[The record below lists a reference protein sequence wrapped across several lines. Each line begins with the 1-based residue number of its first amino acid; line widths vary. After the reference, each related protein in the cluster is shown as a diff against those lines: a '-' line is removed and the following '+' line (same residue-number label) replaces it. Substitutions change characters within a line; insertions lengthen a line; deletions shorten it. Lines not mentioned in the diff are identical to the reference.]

1 MKYIILC
8 GGIGKQTATLPK
20 PLNFIQGRHM
30 IEYVIDVIPSNEVFI
45 IYNIFL
51 DEYNFQEILIN
62 KCKSKKF
69 HFSQIDYLTRGAVET
84 AFVGINKFLG
94 ECGGDNIT
102 FGDNISYTDNIT
114 FGDNIVF
121 IDSDNPPN
129 IDKPIPIFNNE
140 FIGYNQTTHNKCYG
154 LCGFKNVNNFLKYV
168 KMLLDAASECDAE
181 AEFNFST
188 LYNLITNNGI
198 KVEHYHIDNLDITNN
213 KLRICFD
220 LDNTLVSY
228 PTITGDYSTVKPI
241 AHNLSLL
248 KRLKNDGHEIII
260 YTARR
265 MKTHGGNVGK
275 VIKDIAGITID
286 TLERLNIE
294 YDELIFGKPIADI
307 YIDDRAINPYINDVS
322 FFGLSYDGSGGSGG
336 DASQFIPNKIK
347 NNKYNHIRRCG
358 EHIVKTGPLNILRGE
373 LYYYQNI
380 PSGFENYFPKL
391 IDYKNYEDTI
401 ELKIEYI
408 EGIPLY
414 YLYKNRLLTHRH
426 IDELFDILDRLHKH
440 NPASSHNS
448 PSSHNLPTVHNSPS
462 SHNPIIITS
471 DNVKNNYI
479 KKLENR
485 FNIHDYYFE
494 DARDVLKDITDGI
507 ETHFNPVIS
516 PVIHG
521 DFWFSNIILSY
532 EGCGSGGCG
541 VSGGSGYRLI
551 DMKGTIDNILTLN
564 GDIYYDYGKLYQS
577 ILGYDLV
584 LNDCDSTKQTKEYI
598 QSMKAY
604 FLQKCIAKRLDIT
617 YLKCVVKGLVFGTM
631 PFISHYSKDIK
642 NNIWELIKGDLL
654 NSGHI

>member
-8 GGIGKQTATLPK
+8 GGIGKQTATHSLPK

-30 IEYVIDVIPSNEVFI
+30 IEYVVDNIPSNEVFI

-94 ECGGDNIT
+94 ECGDDNIT
-102 FGDNISYTDNIT
+102 FS
-114 FGDNIVF
+114 DNIVF

-140 FIGYNQTTHNKCYG
+140 FIGYNQTTHNKCYA

-168 KMLLDAASECDAE
+168 KMLLDASGCE

-188 LYNLITNNGI
+188 LYNLITNSGV
-198 KVEHYHIDNLDITNN
+198 KVEHYHIDNLDITNNNNN

-228 PTITGDYSTVKPI
+228 PTIAGDYSTVKPI

-248 KRLKNDGHEIII
+248 KKLKNDGHEIII

-307 YIDDRAINPYINDVS
+307 YIDDRAINPYINDIS
-322 FFGLSYDGSGGSGG
+322 YFGLSYNDGSDS
-336 DASQFIPNKIK
+336 SSRQFIPNKIK
-347 NNKYNHIRRCG
+347 NNKYNQIKRCG
-358 EHIVKTGPLNILRGE
+358 EHIIKTGPLNILRGE

-380 PSGFENYFPKL
+380 PSGFENYFPRL
-391 IDYKNYEDTI
+391 IDYKEYEDTI
-401 ELKIEYI
+401 EMKIGYI

-414 YLYKNRLLTHRH
+414 YLYKNCLLTRKH
-426 IDELFDILDRLHKH
+426 IDDLFDILDRLHKH
-440 NPASSHNS
+440 NS
-448 PSSHNLPTVHNSPS
+448 P
-462 SHNPIIITS
+462 HNPIVITS
-471 DNVKNNYI
+471 DNIKNNYI

-507 ETHFNPVIS
+507 EAHFNPVIS

-532 EGCGSGGCG
+532 EGC
-541 VSGGSGYRLI
+541 YRFV
-551 DMKGTIDNILTLN
+551 DMKGAIDNILTLN

-577 ILGYDLV
+577 ILGYDLI
-584 LNDCDSTKQTKEYI
+584 LNDCENTDQTKEYI
-598 QSMKAY
+598 KSMKAY

-617 YLKCVVKGLVFGTM
+617 YLKCVVKGLVFGTI
-631 PFISHYSKDIK
+631 PFISHYSRDIK

-654 NSGHI
+654 NSADI

>member
-8 GGIGKQTATLPK
+8 GGIGKQTATQATHQATHQATLPK
-20 PLNFIQGRHM
+20 PLNFIQGRQM
-30 IEYVIDVIPSNEVFI
+30 IEYVVDNIPSNEVFI

-94 ECGGDNIT
+94 ECGD
-102 FGDNISYTDNIT
+102 
-114 FGDNIVF
+114 DNIVF

-140 FIGYNQTTHNKCYG
+140 FIGYNQTTHSICYG
-154 LCGFKNVNNFLKYV
+154 LCGFKNVNTFLKYV
-168 KMLLDAASECDAE
+168 KMLLAAASECDA
-181 AEFNFST
+181 ATEFHFST
-188 LYNLITNNGI
+188 LYNLITNNGV
-198 KVEHYHIDNLDITNN
+198 KVEHYHIDNLDIANNNN

-228 PTITGDYSTVKPI
+228 PTIAGDYSTVKPI

-322 FFGLSYDGSGGSGG
+322 FFGLSYGGGSGTSG
-336 DASQFIPNKIK
+336 GQFIPNKIK
-347 NNKYNHIRRCG
+347 NNKYNQIKRCG
-358 EHIVKTGPLNILRGE
+358 EHIVKTGPFNILRGE

-414 YLYKNRLLTHRH
+414 YLYKNRLLTHKH

-440 NPASSHNS
+440 NSA
-448 PSSHNLPTVHNSPS
+448 
-462 SHNPIIITS
+462 NPIIITS

-485 FNIHDYYFE
+485 FNIQDYYFE

-532 EGCGSGGCG
+532 EGCGCG
-541 VSGGSGYRLI
+541 VSGVSGVSGGCGYRLI
-551 DMKGTIDNILTLN
+551 DMKGTIDNILTVN

-577 ILGYDLV
+577 ILGYDLI
-584 LNDCDSTKQTKEYI
+584 LNDCESTEQTKEYI

-631 PFISHYSKDIK
+631 PFISHYSRDIK

>member
-8 GGIGKQTATLPK
+8 GGIGKQTATHSLPK

-30 IEYVIDVIPSNEVFI
+30 IEYVVDNIPSNEVFI

-94 ECGGDNIT
+94 ECGDDNIT
-102 FGDNISYTDNIT
+102 FS
-114 FGDNIVF
+114 DNIVF

-140 FIGYNQTTHNKCYG
+140 FIGYNQTTHNKCYA

-168 KMLLDAASECDAE
+168 KMLLDASGCE

-188 LYNLITNNGI
+188 LYNLITNSGV
-198 KVEHYHIDNLDITNN
+198 KVEHYHIDNLDITNNNNN

-228 PTITGDYSTVKPI
+228 PTIAGDYSTVKPI

-248 KRLKNDGHEIII
+248 KKLKNDGHEIII

-307 YIDDRAINPYINDVS
+307 YIDDRAINPYINDIS
-322 FFGLSYDGSGGSGG
+322 YFGLSYNDGSDS
-336 DASQFIPNKIK
+336 SSRQFIPNKIK
-347 NNKYNHIRRCG
+347 NNKYNQIKRCG
-358 EHIVKTGPLNILRGE
+358 EHIIKTGPLNILRGE

-380 PSGFENYFPKL
+380 PSGFENYFPRL
-391 IDYKNYEDTI
+391 IDYKEYEDTI
-401 ELKIEYI
+401 EMKIGYI

-414 YLYKNRLLTHRH
+414 YLYKNCLLTRKH
-426 IDELFDILDRLHKH
+426 IDDLFDILDRLHKH
-440 NPASSHNS
+440 NS
-448 PSSHNLPTVHNSPS
+448 P
-462 SHNPIIITS
+462 HNPIVITS
-471 DNVKNNYI
+471 DNIKNNYI

-507 ETHFNPVIS
+507 EAHFNPVIS

-532 EGCGSGGCG
+532 EGCGCG
-541 VSGGSGYRLI
+541 VSGGCGGGGYRLI
-551 DMKGTIDNILTLN
+551 DMKGAIDNILTVN

-584 LNDCDSTKQTKEYI
+584 LNDCENTDQTKEYI
-598 QSMKAY
+598 KSMKAY

-617 YLKCVVKGLVFGTM
+617 YLKCVVKGLVFGTI
-631 PFISHYSKDIK
+631 PFISHYSRDIK

-654 NSGHI
+654 NSADI

>member
-8 GGIGKQTATLPK
+8 GGIGKQTARQHSLPK

-30 IEYVIDVIPSNEVFI
+30 IEYVVDNIPSNEVFI

-94 ECGGDNIT
+94 ECGD
-102 FGDNISYTDNIT
+102 DNIT

-121 IDSDNPPN
+121 LDSDNPPN
-129 IDKPIPIFNNE
+129 IVKPLPIFNNE
-140 FIGYNQTTHNKCYG
+140 FIGYNHDKCYG

-168 KMLLDAASECDAE
+168 KILLDASGCDA
-181 AEFNFST
+181 ASEFNFST
-188 LYNLITNNGI
+188 LYNIITNSGV
-198 KVEHYHIDNLDITNN
+198 KVEHYHIDNLDITNNKNNN

-228 PTITGDYSTVKPI
+228 PTIAGDYSTVKPI

-248 KRLKNDGHEIII
+248 KKLKNDGHEIII

-307 YIDDRAINPYINDVS
+307 YIDDRAINPYINDIS
-322 FFGLSYDGSGGSGG
+322 YFGLFSDGSS

-347 NNKYNHIRRCG
+347 NNKYNQIKRCG
-358 EHIVKTGPLNILRGE
+358 EHIIKTGPLNILIGE

-380 PSGFENYFPKL
+380 PQGFENYFPRL
-391 IDYKNYEDTI
+391 IDYKEYEDTI

-414 YLYKNRLLTHRH
+414 YLYKNRLLTHKH
-426 IDELFDILDRLHKH
+426 IDDLFDILDRLHKH
-440 NPASSHNS
+440 NSLHNSASHHNS
-448 PSSHNLPTVHNSPS
+448 PLV
-462 SHNPIIITS
+462 HNPIVITS

-485 FNIHDYYFE
+485 FNIQDYYFE
-494 DARDVLKDITDGI
+494 DARDVLKDITEGI
-507 ETHFNPVIS
+507 DTHFNPVIS

-532 EGCGSGGCG
+532 EGCGC
-541 VSGGSGYRLI
+541 GYRLI
-551 DMKGTIDNILTLN
+551 DMKGTIDNILTVN

-577 ILGYDLV
+577 ILGYDLI
-584 LNDCDSTKQTKEYI
+584 LNGSTEQTKEYI

-617 YLKCVVKGLVFGTM
+617 YLKCVVKGLVFGTI

-654 NSGHI
+654 NSADI

>member
-8 GGIGKQTATLPK
+8 GGIGKQTTRHLSYSLPK

-45 IYNIFL
+45 IYNNFL

-94 ECGGDNIT
+94 ECGD
-102 FGDNISYTDNIT
+102 
-114 FGDNIVF
+114 DNIVF

-140 FIGYNQTTHNKCYG
+140 FIGYNRNKCYG
-154 LCGFKNVNNFLKYV
+154 FCGFKNVNNFLKYV
-168 KMLLDAASECDAE
+168 KMLLDASGCDAAGE
-181 AEFNFST
+181 AKFNFST
-188 LYNLITNNGI
+188 LYNLITNSGV
-198 KVEHYHIDNLDITNN
+198 KVEHYHIDKLDITNNNNNNN

-228 PTITGDYSTVKPI
+228 PTIAGDYSTVKPI

-275 VIKDIAGITID
+275 VIKDIAVITID

-307 YIDDRAINPYINDVS
+307 YIDDRAINPYINDIS
-322 FFGLSYDGSGGSGG
+322 YFGLFYDISN
-336 DASQFIPNKIK
+336 ASQFIPNKIK
-347 NNKYNHIRRCG
+347 NNKYNQIKRCG
-358 EHIVKTGPLNILRGE
+358 EHIIKTGPFNILRGE

-414 YLYKNRLLTHRH
+414 YLYKNRLLTHKH
-426 IDELFDILDRLHKH
+426 IDDLFDILDRLHS
-440 NPASSHNS
+440 AS
-448 PSSHNLPTVHNSPS
+448 P
-462 SHNPIIITS
+462 HNPIIITS

-485 FNIHDYYFE
+485 FNIQDYYFD

-532 EGCGSGGCG
+532 EGC
-541 VSGGSGYRLI
+541 YRLI
-551 DMKGTIDNILTLN
+551 DMKGVIDNILTLN

-584 LNDCDSTKQTKEYI
+584 LNDCDNSEQTKIYI
-598 QSMKAY
+598 QSTKAY

-617 YLKCVVKGLVFGTM
+617 YLKCVVKGLVFGTI
-631 PFISHYSKDIK
+631 PFISHYSRDIK

-654 NSGHI
+654 NSADI

>member
-8 GGIGKQTATLPK
+8 DGIGKQTATQHSQHSQHSLPK

-30 IEYVIDVIPSNEVFI
+30 IEYVVDNIPSNEVFI

-94 ECGGDNIT
+94 VCGD
-102 FGDNISYTDNIT
+102 DNIT

-140 FIGYNQTTHNKCYG
+140 FIGYNQTTHSICYG
-154 LCGFKNVNNFLKYV
+154 LCGFKNVNTFLKYV
-168 KMLLDAASECDAE
+168 KILLDASGDVASAS
-181 AEFNFST
+181 EFNFST
-188 LYNLITNNGI
+188 LYNLITNSGV
-198 KVEHYHIDNLDITNN
+198 KVEHYHIDNLDITNKN

-228 PTITGDYSTVKPI
+228 PTIAGDYSTVKPI

-307 YIDDRAINPYINDVS
+307 YIDDRAINPYINDIS
-322 FFGLSYDGSGGSGG
+322 YFGLSYNGGSSDSSG
-336 DASQFIPNKIK
+336 ASQFIPNKIK
-347 NNKYNHIRRCG
+347 NNKYNQIKRYG
-358 EHIVKTGPLNILRGE
+358 EHIIKTGPLNILRGE

-380 PSGFENYFPKL
+380 PSGFENYFPRL
-391 IDYKNYEDTI
+391 IDYKEYEDTI
-401 ELKIEYI
+401 EMKIEYI

-414 YLYKNRLLTHRH
+414 YLYKNCLLTYRH
-426 IDELFDILDRLHKH
+426 IDDLFDILDRLHKH
-440 NPASSHNS
+440 NSL
-448 PSSHNLPTVHNSPS
+448 HNLAPA
-462 SHNPIIITS
+462 NPIVITS

-485 FNIHDYYFE
+485 FNIQDYYFE
-494 DARDVLKDITDGI
+494 DARDVLKDITEGI
-507 ETHFNPVIS
+507 DTHFNPIIS

-532 EGCGSGGCG
+532 EGCGC
-541 VSGGSGYRLI
+541 GYRLI
-551 DMKGTIDNILTLN
+551 DMKGTIDNILTVN

-584 LNDCDSTKQTKEYI
+584 LNGSESGDSSDSTDQTKEYI

-631 PFISHYSKDIK
+631 PFISHYSRDIK

-654 NSGHI
+654 NSADI

>member
-30 IEYVIDVIPSNEVFI
+30 IEYVVDNIPSNEVFI

-94 ECGGDNIT
+94 ECGDDNIT
-102 FGDNISYTDNIT
+102 FGDNIL
-114 FGDNIVF
+114 F

-140 FIGYNQTTHNKCYG
+140 FIGYNHDKCYA
-154 LCGFKNVNNFLKYV
+154 LCGFKNVNTFLKYV
-168 KMLLDAASECDAE
+168 KMLLDASGC
-181 AEFNFST
+181 EFHFST
-188 LYNLITNNGI
+188 LYNLITNSGV
-198 KVEHYHIDNLDITNN
+198 KVEHYHIDNLDITNNNNN

-228 PTITGDYSTVKPI
+228 PTIAGDYSTVKPI

-322 FFGLSYDGSGGSGG
+322 FFGLSYDTGGSGG

-391 IDYKNYEDTI
+391 IDYKEYEDTI

-414 YLYKNRLLTHRH
+414 YLYKNRLLTYRH

-440 NPASSHNS
+440 NSALPHNS
-448 PSSHNLPTVHNSPS
+448 ASP
-462 SHNPIIITS
+462 HNPIVITS

-485 FNIHDYYFE
+485 FNIQDYYFE

-532 EGCGSGGCG
+532 EGCGGSGCGGC
-541 VSGGSGYRLI
+541 GYRLI
-551 DMKGTIDNILTLN
+551 DMKGTIDNILTVN

-584 LNDCDSTKQTKEYI
+584 LNDCALTDQTKEYI

-642 NNIWELIKGDLL
+642 NNIWELIK
-654 NSGHI
+654 SPC